1 MSSSLFDYTRICS
14 CGGVMNR
21 AKKLVLTVMLVLLLV
36 LGLSCS
42 VVPQGIQNLFA
53 SKTPTPTN
61 TSTPTATSTST
72 PTATSTPTNP
82 LSVKP
87 CFDVDQC
94 WTSEWIDS
102 YIEESVY
109 SGEIYR
115 LSIPYDQSERML
127 TGWSAIDEATL
138 QENLTHI
145 KWIFRIDGQD
155 YFNERM
161 LSPGGIPDSDDPSI
175 ERPGMWLD
183 VSLSGWKLNQPHT
196 VEIGYTLT
204 ADTDDGWYEYEAGY
218 QTLYTFIVTPSDLP
232 TATPTAT
239 VTLTPTPRPTAVPY
253 TKTPK
258 ATLAPTNPP
267 CEINSSIEI
276 DNTTGGYVT
285 LKLSGPMSY
294 SFDLAT
300 GITTLKVCSG
310 SYSYKAWGCGGA
322 TDSGTINSGE
332 AHEFYC
338 N

>member
-1 MSSSLFDYTRICS
+1 
-14 CGGVMNR
+14 MNR
-21 AKKLVLTVMLVLLLV
+21 LRKSVFTGVLVSLLL

-53 SKTPTPTN
+53 TKTPTPTN
-61 TSTPTATSTST
+61 T
-72 PTATSTPTNP
+72 ATSTPTPTVTPTPTKTP
-82 LSVKP
+82 LPPVTLFA
-87 CFDVDQC
+87 CTF
-94 WTSEWIDS
+94 IDECDS
-102 YIEESVY
+102 AIPIEEISKALDETQNLNMV
-109 SGEIYR
+109 SFA
-115 LSIPYDQSERML
+115 YDQPIQFIV
-127 TGWSAIDEATL
+127 GWVAKDQPTL
-138 QENLTHI
+138 ENNMEKI
-145 KWIFRIDGQD
+145 KWIFTIDGQNFYRED
-155 YFNERM
+155 WLEQGETTFENE
-161 LSPGGIPDSDDPSI
+161 PDTP
-175 ERPGMWLD
+175 RPGVWFGAVMD
-183 VSLSGWKLNQPHT
+183 GWKIGEKHN
-196 VEIGYTLT
+196 VEIGYVLESSLN
-204 ADTDDGWYEYEAGY
+204 DGWETYYRGTTYLARYLLLPEK
-218 QTLYTFIVTPSDLP
+218 LP
-232 TATPTAT
+232 TPTP
-239 VTLTPTPRPTAVPY
+239 TLTPTRTNTPRPTAVPY

-258 ATLAPTNPP
+258 ATLAPTSPP